1 MADARILKF
10 DVGSNTDNMLNDV
23 KEKLG
28 ASTGIETFRRSLA
41 IADTITDIAKSKNK
55 KLFVQNDDGSLQE
68 ILIPGI
74 N

>member
-23 KEKLG
+23 KAKLG
-28 ASTGIETFRRSLA
+28 ASTGIETFCRSLA
-41 IADTITDIAKSKNK
+41 IADTITDIAKTKNK
-55 KLFVQNDDGSLQE
+55 KLFVQNEDGSLQE